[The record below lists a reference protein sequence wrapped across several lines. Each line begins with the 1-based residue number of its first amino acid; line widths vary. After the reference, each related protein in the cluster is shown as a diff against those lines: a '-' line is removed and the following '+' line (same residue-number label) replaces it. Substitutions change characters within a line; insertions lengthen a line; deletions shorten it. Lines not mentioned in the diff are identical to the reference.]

1 LFYKK
6 ILERIGLGTRAIKP
20 LSGTIRNRRNL
31 APVMLSRGV
40 NNSVQEAVM
49 MSFSLFLR
57 DVYDIPSDKL
67 ADYERW
73 VAMYRERL
81 KSNSSEPENA
91 SPVPFLESL
100 GPKVEK
106 WQINQARLAVQFY
119 WYYRQKTADGR
130 GLDSVGRTQAVGD
143 ASENVKPTLTASDH
157 AILNELR
164 RVIRLH
170 HLAYRTEKTYRS
182 WAVRFLLFARARNG
196 ARPNQEQLKC
206 FLSHLA
212 VERKVSAATQKLAFN
227 SLLYLFRNVIA
238 VRVEGLECVVRA
250 RSGKRLPVVLTVGE
264 VRQVLAQL
272 RGIDRLM
279 ASIIYGAGLRLEEC
293 LSLRIKD
300 VDFARSCLTIRCGKG
315 NKDRETVL
323 PEKMVDSLRSHLEKV
338 RMTWESDRK
347 KGIPGVALPDA
358 LGQKFPAA
366 GKEWRWFWVFP
377 SQKLSIDPRT
387 GDVRRYHV
395 YPAGFQGAFKRAVAS
410 AGIVKSATVHTLRHS
425 FATHLVEHGYDI
437 RTIQELLGH
446 SDVSTTMIYTHVA
459 SRNKLGVTSPAD
471 AL

>member
-1 LFYKK
+1 
-6 ILERIGLGTRAIKP
+6 
-20 LSGTIRNRRNL
+20 
-31 APVMLSRGV
+31 
-40 NNSVQEAVM
+40 M
-49 MSFSLFLR
+49 MSFSQFLK
-57 DVYDIPSDKL
+57 DVGEVPLDKITQ
-67 ADYERW
+67 YERW
-73 VAMYRERL
+73 VTMYRDRL
-81 KSNSSEPENA
+81 KSTSSSSEDS
-91 SPVPFLESL
+91 SPAPFLESL

-106 WQINQARLAVQFY
+106 WQIAQARRAIQLY
-119 WYYRQKTADGR
+119 WYYKQRTTEGLESAAARKTQNGGAPA
-130 GLDSVGRTQAVGD
+130 QNAEP
-143 ASENVKPTLTASDH
+143 ALTASDQ
-157 AILNELR
+157 AILNELQ

-182 WAVRFLLFARARNG
+182 WAIRFLLFARNRNG
-196 ARPNQEQLKC
+196 ARPTQEHLKF

-212 VERKVSAATQKLAFN
+212 VERKISASTQKLAFN

-238 VRVEGLECVVRA
+238 VPVQGLECVVRA
-250 RSGKRLPVVLTVGE
+250 RTGKRLPVVLAVGE

-272 RGIDRLM
+272 QGTDRLM

-300 VDFARSCLTIRCGKG
+300 VDFERSCLTIRCGKG

-323 PEKMVDSLRSHLEKV
+323 PEKMVAGLRSHLVKV
-338 RMTWESDRK
+338 RAIYESDRQ
-347 KGIPGVALPDA
+347 KGIPGVQLPEA
-358 LGQKFPAA
+358 LGRKFPAA
-366 GKEWRWFWVFP
+366 GKEWGWFWVFP
-377 SQKLSIDPRT
+377 SHKLSIDPRL
-387 GDVRRYHV
+387 GDIRRYHV
-395 YPAGFQGAFKRAVAS
+395 YPTSFQGAFKLAVAR

-425 FATHLVEHGYDI
+425 FATHLVERGYDI

>member
-1 LFYKK
+1 
-6 ILERIGLGTRAIKP
+6 
-20 LSGTIRNRRNL
+20 
-31 APVMLSRGV
+31 
-40 NNSVQEAVM
+40 M
-49 MSFSLFLR
+49 MSFSQFLKE
-57 DVYDIPSDKL
+57 VCEIPPDKL
-67 ADYERW
+67 AQYERW
-73 VAMYRERL
+73 VAMYLERL
-81 KSNSSEPENA
+81 KSTCVSSEDA
-91 SPVPFLESL
+91 SPAPFLESL

-106 WQINQARLAVQFY
+106 WQVAQARRAVQLY
-119 WYYRQKTADGR
+119 WYYKQRTTDGG
-130 GLDSVGRTQAVGD
+130 GLGNASRTQLAG
-143 ASENVKPTLTASDH
+143 APARNSKPVLTPSDH
-157 AILNELR
+157 AILNELQ

-182 WAVRFLLFARARNG
+182 WAVRFLIFAQGRNG
-196 ARPNQEQLKC
+196 ARPSQKHLKC

-212 VERKVSAATQKLAFN
+212 VERKVSASTQKLAFN

-238 VRVEGLECVVRA
+238 VPVQGLECVVRA
-250 RSGKRLPVVLTVGE
+250 RSGKRLPVVLAVEE
-264 VRQVLAQL
+264 VRQVLAKLQ
-272 RGIDRLM
+272 GTDRLM

-323 PEKMVDSLRSHLEKV
+323 PEKMVSALRSHIEKV
-338 RMTWESDRK
+338 GVIYESDRQ
-347 KGIPGVALPDA
+347 KGIAGVQLPEA

-366 GKEWRWFWVFP
+366 GKEWGWFWVFP
-377 SQKLSIDPRT
+377 SQRLSIDPRS

-395 YPAGFQGAFKRAVAS
+395 YPASFQGAFKLAVAR
-410 AGIVKSATVHTLRHS
+410 AGIVKCATVHTLRHS
-425 FATHLVEHGYDI
+425 FATHLVERGYDI

>member
-1 LFYKK
+1 MEK
-6 ILERIGLGTRAIKP
+6 
-20 LSGTIRNRRNL
+20 
-31 APVMLSRGV
+31 
-40 NNSVQEAVM
+40 SVQEAVIM
-49 MSFSLFLR
+49 TFSQFLK
-57 DVYDIPSDKL
+57 DICEIPADKL
-67 ADYERW
+67 TRYERW
-73 VAMYRERL
+73 VAMYQDRL
-81 KSNSSEPENA
+81 RSTSVNGEDP
-91 SPVPFLESL
+91 SPAPFLESL

-106 WQINQARLAVQFY
+106 WQISQARKAIQLY
-119 WYYRQKTADGR
+119 WYFKQRTADGQGPGGESR
-130 GLDSVGRTQAVGD
+130 KQTDGAPARNVTQ
-143 ASENVKPTLTASDH
+143 SLTSSDH
-157 AILNELR
+157 AILNELQ

-182 WAVRFLLFARARNG
+182 WAVRFLLFARSRNG
-196 ARPNQEQLKC
+196 ARPSQEHLKY

-212 VERKVSAATQKLAFN
+212 VERKVSASTQKLAFN

-238 VRVEGLECVVRA
+238 VPVKGLESVVRA

-264 VRQVLAQL
+264 VRKVLAQL
-272 RGIDRLM
+272 QGTDRLM

-300 VDFARSCLTIRCGKG
+300 VDYERSCLTIRCGKG

-323 PEKMVDSLRSHLEKV
+323 PEKMVAALRSHLEKV
-338 RMTWESDRK
+338 RVMYECDRQR
-347 KGIPGVALPDA
+347 GVPGVQLPEA

-377 SQKLSIDPRT
+377 SRKLSIDPRS

-395 YPAGFQGAFKRAVAS
+395 YPAGFQGAFKLAVAR
-410 AGIVKSATVHTLRHS
+410 AGIVKNATIHTLRHS
-425 FATHLVEHGYDI
+425 FATHLVERGYDI